1 MGEVGGSQCWSL
13 GCCLLSAGPTPIEV
27 LGWGPS
33 PPLPAGGACSVPWL
47 WLHPSILPLS
57 LRGLLHLL
65 SVVSVSLIGMLV
77 IGFR

>member
-1 MGEVGGSQCWSL
+1 MMGEVDGGQHWSL
-13 GCCLLSAGPTPIEV
+13 GPFFLSAGAHSHRSS
-27 LGWGPS
+27 GGPS

-47 WLHPSILPLS
+47 WLRPSILPLS